1 MTNKVTI
8 KSTKEPVRLRVKNL
22 ANGVQSL
29 YLDCYVDGKR
39 SYEFLKLY
47 LIPEKGA
54 MAKAQNEATLQ
65 AANAIKMTRILEI
78 TNNKAGLKNTSL
90 KAKQTLADWMETF
103 KKKQAHKGCAIAAR
117 RPNRCG
123 CRSWHEGRCPLWQ
136 ARRPRLPSA
145 ARRAAS
151 RLPPPYRGA

>member
-54 MAKAQNEATLQ
+54 MAKAQNEADRKSKRSHSTGCQ
-65 AANAIKMTRILEI
+65 R
-78 TNNKAGLKNTSL
+78 
-90 KAKQTLADWMETF
+90 
-103 KKKQAHKGCAIAAR
+103 HKDD
-117 RPNRCG
+117 
-123 CRSWHEGRCPLWQ
+123 
-136 ARRPRLPSA
+136 
-145 ARRAAS
+145 
-151 RLPPPYRGA
+151 PYS

>member
-54 MAKAQNEATLQ
+54 KGSKRSHSTGCQ
-65 AANAIKMTRILEI
+65 R
-78 TNNKAGLKNTSL
+78 
-90 KAKQTLADWMETF
+90 
-103 KKKQAHKGCAIAAR
+103 HKDD
-117 RPNRCG
+117 
-123 CRSWHEGRCPLWQ
+123 
-136 ARRPRLPSA
+136 
-145 ARRAAS
+145 
-151 RLPPPYRGA
+151 PYS

>member
-47 LIPEKGA
+47 LIPEKEPW
-54 MAKAQNEATLQ
+54 Q
-65 AANAIKMTRILEI
+65 R
-78 TNNKAGLKNTSL
+78 LKT
-90 KAKQTLADWMETF
+90 K
-103 KKKQAHKGCAIAAR
+103 
-117 RPNRCG
+117 
-123 CRSWHEGRCPLWQ
+123 PLY
-136 ARRPRLPSA
+136 RLPT
-145 ARRAAS
+145 
-151 RLPPPYRGA
+151 P

>member
-90 KAKQTLADWMETF
+90 KA
-103 KKKQAHKGCAIAAR
+103 
-117 RPNRCG
+117 N
-123 CRSWHEGRCPLWQ
+123 
-136 ARRPRLPSA
+136 
-145 ARRAAS
+145 
-151 RLPPPYRGA
+151 

>member
-47 LIPEKGA
+47 LIRRKEHGKGS
-54 MAKAQNEATLQ
+54 KRSHSTGCQ
-65 AANAIKMTRILEI
+65 R
-78 TNNKAGLKNTSL
+78 
-90 KAKQTLADWMETF
+90 
-103 KKKQAHKGCAIAAR
+103 HKDD
-117 RPNRCG
+117 
-123 CRSWHEGRCPLWQ
+123 
-136 ARRPRLPSA
+136 
-145 ARRAAS
+145 
-151 RLPPPYRGA
+151 PYS

>member
-47 LIPEKGA
+47 LIPEPW
-54 MAKAQNEATLQ
+54 Q
-65 AANAIKMTRILEI
+65 R
-78 TNNKAGLKNTSL
+78 LKT
-90 KAKQTLADWMETF
+90 K
-103 KKKQAHKGCAIAAR
+103 
-117 RPNRCG
+117 
-123 CRSWHEGRCPLWQ
+123 PLY
-136 ARRPRLPSA
+136 RLPT
-145 ARRAAS
+145 
-151 RLPPPYRGA
+151 P

>member
-47 LIPEKGA
+47 LIPEKEPW
-54 MAKAQNEATLQ
+54 Q
-65 AANAIKMTRILEI
+65 R
-78 TNNKAGLKNTSL
+78 LKRSHSTGC
-90 KAKQTLADWMETF
+90 QH
-103 KKKQAHKGCAIAAR
+103 HKDD
-117 RPNRCG
+117 
-123 CRSWHEGRCPLWQ
+123 
-136 ARRPRLPSA
+136 
-145 ARRAAS
+145 
-151 RLPPPYRGA
+151 PYS

>member
-90 KAKQTLADWMETF
+90 KAKQTLPTGW
-103 KKKQAHKGCAIAAR
+103 KLSR
-117 RPNRCG
+117 RSRHRKVSKT
-123 CRSWHEGRCPLWQ
+123 RS
-136 ARRPRLPSA
+136 
-145 ARRAAS
+145 
-151 RLPPPYRGA
+151 